1 MNPSPRRNTH
11 EPAYQRLHNRWG
23 WLFGRQSRVE
33 REAAMAEFAE
43 MPEEL
48 RQFVLAECA
57 YAQVQATEELRATML
72 QAFKVALTAQPV
84 GDGVDGAEVD
94 DEVVDEGEIV
104 EPPSA
109 A

>member
-57 YAQVQATEELRATML
+57 FAQVQATEELRATML
-72 QAFKVALTAQPV
+72 QAFKVALTQPALEGEV
-84 GDGVDGAEVD
+84 EEEVVD
-94 DEVVDEGEIV
+94 DEVAPSP
-104 EPPSA
+104 EPPEA

>member
-23 WLFGRQSRVE
+23 WLFGRQSRTE

-57 YAQVQATEELRATML
+57 FAQVQATEELRATML
-72 QAFKVALTAQPV
+72 QAFKVALTQPDA
-84 GDGVDGAEVD
+84 DGV
-94 DEVVDEGEIV
+94 EGEEPDEDVVEAEAV
-104 EPPSA
+104 EPPEA